1 MNQKMKIKYIV
12 THPGRAH
19 LDDFLSCCVLISET
33 NDCPAIYRRDPTAT
47 ELDDPEIAVVDIGG
61 VHDPRKLNFDHHHFP
76 RDHEPTCSLSL
87 VLDHLG
93 LYEDALTSLSW
104 LRVTEVMDSKG
115 PTAGREY
122 IGVTREQMSM
132 LANPI
137 VRSMLDMFAEGLD
150 LRRIMKSIGV
160 DLITKI
166 QTDEEH
172 LEKLD
177 DCVRFLDVDTIRV
190 AWTDEPDCR
199 VGWWLDQRKYECQV
213 FIKPDDRGSGYALYR
228 YDDAPGIN
236 FSRVDFSKIED
247 HELVTFAHKNGFVA
261 KVSTRDQETIEDLIR
276 LAAV

>member
-1 MNQKMKIKYIV
+1 MKIKYIV

-33 NDCPAIYRRDPTAT
+33 SDWPVIYRRDPTAV
-47 ELDDPEIAVVDIGG
+47 ELDDPTIAVVDIGG

-122 IGVTREQMSM
+122 IGVTREQMSL

-137 VRSMLDMFAEGLD
+137 VRSMLDMFAETSDNLD
-150 LRRIMKSIGV
+150 LRLLMNSIGV
-160 DLITKI
+160 DLVCKI
-166 QTDEEH
+166 QTDAEH
-172 LEKLD
+172 LERLD
-177 DCVRFLDVDTIRV
+177 DCVRFITVGSTRV
-190 AWTDEPDCR
+190 AWTDEPDCK
-199 VGWWLDQRKYECQV
+199 VGWWLSQRGHKCDV
-213 FIKPDDRGSGYALYR
+213 FVKPDDRGDGMALYR
-228 YDDAPGIN
+228 YNDG
-236 FSRVDFSKIED
+236 SGVDFSLIEG
-247 HELVTFAHKNGFVA
+247 HKLVTFAHKNGFVA
-261 KVSTRDQETIEDLIR
+261 KVSTTDQDSIEDLIR
-276 LAAV
+276 LAVA